1 MSTPFI
7 AIDWGTT
14 SFRAYYVDENGSV
27 INEVAAP
34 EGILS
39 VKDGKF
45 DQALEG
51 HIGSWDKT
59 IPILASGMITSRQGW
74 IERPYLDCPA
84 GASDLAQALHIHKT
98 NTGRTIHFATG
109 LHYSSKATPHD
120 VMRSEETQVF
130 GSLGTGATHF
140 VTPGTHSKWIDVTDG
155 KITKFATYMT
165 GEVYAVLHNHT
176 ILGRLITS
184 DNDHE
189 PSFLRGAD
197 AAFADPAGFLHTIFA
212 TRTLGLFNDLS
223 GDELASY
230 LSGVVIGT
238 EVAHAIKHHSKN
250 VKYVVLASPKIG
262 LRYVRAMEAAGLKVS
277 YGDPQAIVKGLMEI
291 GRLGGVI

>member
-1 MSTPFI
+1 MPKPFI

-14 SFRAYYVDENGSV
+14 SFRAYHVAQSGVV
-27 INEVAAP
+27 INEVSAP

-39 VKDGKF
+39 VVDNKF
-45 DQALEG
+45 DDALES
-51 HIGSWDKT
+51 HIGTWDKNL
-59 IPILASGMITSRQGW
+59 PILASGMITSRQGW

-84 GASDLAQALHIHKT
+84 GAGDLAQALHIHKT
-98 NTGRTIHFATG
+98 NQGRIIHFATG
-109 LHYSSKATPHD
+109 LHYTSLTTPHD

-130 GSLGTGATHF
+130 GSLASGASHF
-140 VTPGTHSKWIDVTDG
+140 VTPGTHSKWIDVVDNR
-155 KITKFATYMT
+155 ITKFATYMT
-165 GEVYAVLHNHT
+165 GEVYSVLRNHT
-176 ILGRLITS
+176 ILARLITS
-184 DNDHE
+184 DDDDA
-189 PSFLRGAD
+189 PSFLRGAE
-197 AAFADPAGFLHTIFA
+197 AAFADPSGFLHNIFA
-212 TRTLGLFNDLS
+212 TRALGLFNDLS

-262 LRYVRAMEAAGLKVS
+262 LRYVRAMEASGLNVS
-277 YGDPQAIVKGLMEI
+277 YGDPKAIVTGLQEI

>member
-1 MSTPFI
+1 MSKSFI

-14 SFRAYYVDENGSV
+14 SFRAYHVDSDGAV
-27 INEVAAP
+27 INEVSAA

-45 DQALEG
+45 DEALESQ
-51 HIGSWDKT
+51 IGAWDKSL
-59 IPILASGMITSRQGW
+59 PILGSGMITSRQGW

-84 GASDLAQALHIHKT
+84 SAADLANALHVHKT
-98 NTGRTIHFATG
+98 EQGRTIHFATG
-109 LHYSSKATPHD
+109 LHYASATTPHD

-130 GSLGTGATHF
+130 GSLDKGATHF
-140 VTPGTHSKWIDVTDG
+140 VTPGTHSKWVDVTDG
-155 KITKFATYMT
+155 RITKFATYMT
-165 GEVYAVLHNHT
+165 GEVYSVLRQHT

-184 DNDHE
+184 DADDAT
-189 PSFLRGAD
+189 SFLKGAK
-197 AAFADPAGFLHTIFA
+197 AAFADPTGFLHNIFA

-238 EVAHAIKHHSKN
+238 EVAHAVRHHSKN

-262 LRYVRAMEAAGLKVS
+262 VRYVRAMEAAGLEVS
-277 YGDPQAIVKGLMEI
+277 YGNPQAIVKGLREI